1 MFGTILAVALA
12 ALSLSDFKPV
22 HRAQVTPEAPNQVR
36 LDLSSAEWDSGLRW
50 DPVPAADFSKA
61 KFLAVDVENLSTT
74 RQARL
79 TMHVSAGAAQGD
91 SGDHAT
97 AIARKNRSANTG
109 IGLNPGER
117 RTMRLLLTHPE
128 VYGCPTNARGPAVI
142 DTKHITSVQLKMQW
156 PFEDEVQGLAE
167 LRLSN
172 LRLEG
177 EPEWTR
183 FVPAERYIPFID
195 RYGQFAHAE
204 WKGKVHA
211 DRDLADDL
219 EAERKALAPPP
230 ASWDRFGGWKDGPQL
245 AATGSFRTEKVDGR
259 WWLVTPDGHLFFSV
273 GLDVTRI
280 MTDVTDASKH
290 PDWYQGEIPADRK
303 MAFTVWNLEK
313 KFGKKDFAAD
323 YFDFVLKRFDSWG
336 LNTIGNWSA
345 PELGLLSKKPYVASV
360 LERGKGVPRHPKFH
374 IYDFTAPNFEAT
386 MRAAIREKFATD
398 RSLKHAAKDPMCI
411 GFFVDNEL
419 QFQKW
424 IPDVG
429 GEVAEPF
436 LDLYFRICREEL
448 ARAAPGKLYLGSRFV
463 GFRQAGVLWRTAA
476 KHCDVITVNAYANSV
491 YNLSE
496 RMFADGNEKPILVGE
511 FHFGAYDRGMFKPGL
526 APVYDERERARS
538 FARFVQG
545 CLQHPLI
552 VGCHWF
558 QYRDQPLLGRGDG
571 EAYEIGFVD
580 VVDRPYEWL
589 CRAARAIGQT
599 MYFRRAKGVW

>member
-1 MFGTILAVALA
+1 MLSPVLAAALA
-12 ALSLSDFKPV
+12 ALSLNDFKPAY
-22 HRAQVTPEAPNQVR
+22 RARVTPEAPNRVR
-36 LDLSSAEWDSGLRW
+36 LDLPSAEWDCGLRW
-50 DPVPAADFSKA
+50 DPSPPADFSQA

-79 TMHVSAGAAQGD
+79 TMHVSAGAADGD

-97 AIARKNRSANTG
+97 AIFRKNRSVNTG

-117 RTMRLLLTHPE
+117 RTMRLLLPHPE
-128 VYGCPTNARGPAVI
+128 VYGFPTNARGPAVI

-156 PFEDEVQGLAE
+156 PFEDETEGLAE
-167 LRLSN
+167 LRLSD

-177 EPEWTR
+177 EPDR
-183 FVPAERYIPFID
+183 ARAVPPERYVPFVD
-195 RYGQFAHAE
+195 RYGQFVHAE
-204 WKGKVHA
+204 WPKKVHS
-211 DRDLADDL
+211 DQELADDL
-219 EAERKALAPPP
+219 EAERKALLPPP

-259 WWLVTPDGHLFFSV
+259 WWLVTPEGRLFFSV
-273 GLDVTRI
+273 GLDVTRV
-280 MTDVTDASKH
+280 MTDVTDATRH
-290 PDWYQGEIPADRK
+290 PDWYEGEIPSDRK

-336 LNTIGNWSA
+336 LNTVGNWSA
-345 PELGLLSKKPYVASV
+345 PELMLASRKPYVACV
-360 LERGKGVPRHPKFH
+360 LERAKGVPRHPKYH
-374 IYDFTAPNFEAT
+374 LYDFAAPDFEET
-386 MRAAIREKFATD
+386 MRAAIRARFAAD
-398 RSLKHAAKDPMCI
+398 RALAHAATDPMCI

-424 IPDVG
+424 IPAVG
-429 GEVAEPF
+429 GDVAAPH

-448 ARAAPGKLYLGSRFV
+448 AKAAPGKLYLGSRFV
-463 GFRQAGVLWRTAA
+463 GFRQPGVLWRTAA
-476 KHCDVITVNAYANSV
+476 KWCDVITVNAYANSV

-496 RMFADGNEKPILVGE
+496 KMFADGDEKPILVGE
-511 FHFGAYDRGMFKPGL
+511 FHFGAHDRGMFKPGL

-545 CLQHPLI
+545 CLQHPLV

-580 VVDRPYEWL
+580 VVDRPYDWL
-589 CRAARAIGQT
+589 CRAARAVGSS
-599 MYFRRAKGVW
+599 MYRRRATGAW